1 MRHLV
6 SIVIGGAAALWL
18 ACAGASA
25 ADDSAKHAALE
36 AGKTSLPVPRFVSLK
51 SDKVNV
57 RKGPATDQSIVWVFS
72 RAGLPVE
79 VIAESDNWRRV
90 RDSEGADGWVFHSL
104 LSARR
109 TVLITP
115 WSKDQ
120 TSVPLY
126 SSASTSSRAVASLQ
140 AGVLG
145 NVRELRWRVVRAVG
159 RRLFGLR
166 PAGPALG
173 RLQGRRDQVTGFP
186 RRQLFGAAV
195 CSKTQPPSCPAL
207 RRAST
212 TFLPAKDVVGRDKPG
227 HDEFWG

>member
-1 MRHLV
+1 M
-6 SIVIGGAAALWL
+6 
-18 ACAGASA
+18 
-25 ADDSAKHAALE
+25 
-36 AGKTSLPVPRFVSLK
+36 
-51 SDKVNV
+51 
-57 RKGPATDQSIVWVFS
+57 FS

-115 WSKDQ
+115 WSKEQ

-145 NVRELRWRVVRAVG
+145 NVVNCDGEWCELSVDDYSGYV
-159 RRLFGLR
+159 
-166 PAGPALG
+166 
-173 RLQGRRDQVTGFP
+173 QQDQ
-186 RRQLFGAAV
+186 L
-195 CSKTQPPSCPAL
+195 
-207 RRAST
+207 
-212 TFLPAKDVVGRDKPG
+212 
-227 HDEFWG
+227 WGVYKGEEIK

>member
-6 SIVIGGAAALWL
+6 SIGDWGLVWRSCFFAGGA
-18 ACAGASA
+18 GA
-25 ADDSAKHAALE
+25 ADDVARHAALE
-36 AGKTSLPVPRFVSLK
+36 PGKSSLPVPRFVSLK

-115 WSKDQ
+115 WSKEQ

-145 NVRELRWRVVRAVG
+145 NVVNCDGEWCELSVDDYSGYV
-159 RRLFGLR
+159 
-166 PAGPALG
+166 
-173 RLQGRRDQVTGFP
+173 QQDQ
-186 RRQLFGAAV
+186 L
-195 CSKTQPPSCPAL
+195 
-207 RRAST
+207 
-212 TFLPAKDVVGRDKPG
+212 
-227 HDEFWG
+227 WGVYKGEEIK